1 MIYYINLD
9 KRTDR
14 KEQIICELN
23 KLKPD
28 EIERVPGVYIE
39 EFGALGCL
47 YSHIECLNRFI
58 KSGKPHCIIF
68 EDDFM
73 FKDLNFNEYLETFFN
88 LNIDYDVCMLSI
100 GCGHLEDTEYSFLKK
115 VKSGQTASGYI
126 VNKKFAQTLLNNL
139 MEGSELLKSTHNTFL
154 YVNDQYWKKI
164 QPQNKW
170 YVFSPTLGLQRPS
183 YSDITKQ
190 FEDYNA

>member
-9 KRTDR
+9 KRLDR
-14 KEQIICELN
+14 KEQIMSELN
-23 KLKPD
+23 KLKPA
-28 EIERVPGVYIE
+28 ERVPGVYIE
-39 EFGALGCL
+39 DFGALGCT

-73 FKDLNFNEYLETFFN
+73 FKDINCIETLDNFFN

-100 GCGHLEDTEYSFLKK
+100 GSGILEDTDYSLKK
-115 VKSGQTASGYI
+115 VISGQTTSGYI
-126 VNKKFAQTLLNNL
+126 VNKSFAQTLLNNYI
-139 MEGSELLKSTHNTFL
+139 EGAELLKTTQNLSL
-154 YVNDQYWKKI
+154 YSIDQYWKKL

-170 YVFSPTLGLQRPS
+170 YVFSPTLGIQRPS

>member
-9 KRTDR
+9 KRLDR
-14 KEQIICELN
+14 KEQIMGELN
-23 KLKPD
+23 KLNQY

-39 EFGALGCL
+39 DFGALGCT

-58 KSGKPHCIIF
+58 KSGNPHCIIF

-73 FKDLNFNEYLETFFN
+73 FKDLKFNEHLDTFFN
-88 LNIDYDVCMLSI
+88 LNIEYDVCMLSI
-100 GCGHLEDTEYSFLKK
+100 NWGILEDTEYSLKK
-115 VKSGQTASGYI
+115 VISGQTTSGYI
-126 VNKKFAQTLLNNL
+126 VNKNFAQTLLNNYI
-139 MEGSELLKSTHNTFL
+139 EGAELLKTTQNLSL
-154 YVNDQYWKKI
+154 YSIDQYWKKI

-170 YVFSPTLGLQRPS
+170 YVFSPTLGIQRPS

>member
-9 KRTDR
+9 KRLDR
-14 KEQIICELN
+14 KEQIMSELN
-23 KLKPD
+23 KLSPD

-39 EFGALGCL
+39 DFGALGCT
-47 YSHIECLNRFI
+47 YSHIDCLNRFI

-73 FKDLNFNEYLETFFN
+73 FKDITCIDTFFN

-100 GCGHLEDTEYSFLKK
+100 GCDILEDTEYSFLKK
-115 VKSGQTASGYI
+115 VISGQTTSGYI
-126 VNKKFAQTLLNNL
+126 VNKNFAQTLLNNYI
-139 MEGSELLKSTHNTFL
+139 EGSELLKTKQNLSL
-154 YVNDQYWKKI
+154 YCIDQYWKNI

-170 YVFSPTLGLQRPS
+170 YVFNPTLGLQRPS

-190 FEDYNA
+190 FEDYNV